1 MPLPCSLLGSFGP
14 NASFQPVYQLLMT
27 LIKSDY
33 AFAFLNWG
41 EVNEIAKRVPFCGP
55 GAISRGTE
63 SLAGPLVVSG
73 VLAPVHSL
81 TGSTHISL
89 MTFRGHRSGTL
100 GRFMHTRG
108 LN

>member
-1 MPLPCSLLGSFGP
+1 MI
-14 NASFQPVYQLLMT
+14 

-33 AFAFLNWG
+33 AFAFVNWG
-41 EVNEIAKRVPFCGP
+41 EVNGIAKPAPFCGP

-63 SLAGPLVVSG
+63 SFAGPVVVSG

-89 MTFRGHRSGTL
+89 MTFRGHGWHIKKIHGHKGAKLASPCLLTCG
-100 GRFMHTRG
+100 FVP
-108 LN
+108 

>member
-1 MPLPCSLLGSFGP
+1 
-14 NASFQPVYQLLMT
+14 MT

-33 AFAFLNWG
+33 AFAFISWG
-41 EVNEIAKRVPFCGP
+41 EVNEIAKRAPFCGLA
-55 GAISRGTE
+55 AISRGTE
-63 SLAGPLVVSG
+63 SLAGPVVVSG

-89 MTFRGHRSGTL
+89 MTFRGHRGGTFT
-100 GRFMHTRG
+100 RFMDTRG